1 MRFYRLQTLILT
13 PFLCVVVTLACAQ
26 EHTHTHTPPA
36 HTQGDAAY
44 QAKRQ
49 QAMQFFEQGKR
60 LEALPLLEDLVREDA
75 GDQEV
80 VVALAASLVR
90 HAATLTDQQAA
101 GKERLRAKDL
111 LEKSGSFSPLAQ
123 NLLQLL
129 REMPES
135 GDIQFSE
142 NPAVEQAMRAGEAAF
157 SRRDF
162 DEAIRNYS
170 KAVELEPRNY
180 AAVLFIGNALH
191 KKNDFAKA
199 GEWYEKA
206 IPLDPNIETAYRYY
220 AEMLAKEGKM
230 AKARAM
236 LIHAAVAEPYNR
248 MVWRDLRAWANVNHV
263 ALDSTHVD
271 IPDPKPDSKK
281 DELAREAKFDFL
293 NPRIFPDPEPKPK
306 DVSDAWEAYHSVRAK
321 WKQGGKFKQHFP
333 QEADYRRSLAEET
346 EALTAAINVLE
357 KLRRDIDTAEQ
368 VTEDHSL
375 LLLLKLHQAGVL
387 EPYVL
392 FRLDDDGIA
401 KDYSAYRAKNRNKLE
416 EYMDKFVVPPA
427 PTKADSGPKNT
438 KP

>member
-1 MRFYRLQTLILT
+1 MRFHRLQTLILT
-13 PFLCVVVTLACAQ
+13 PFLCIVVTLACAQ

-49 QAMQFFEQGKR
+49 QAMQLFDQDKR
-60 LEALPLLEDLVREDA
+60 LEALPLLEDLVREDS
-75 GDQEV
+75 GDEEV
-80 VVALAASLVR
+80 VVAMAASLVR

-129 REMPES
+129 REMPDS
-135 GDIQFSE
+135 GDIQFSA

-162 DEAIRNYS
+162 DEAIKDYS

-180 AAVLFIGNALH
+180 AAVLFMGNTFH

-206 IPLDPNIETAYRYY
+206 IQLDPNIETAYRYY
-220 AEMLAKEGKM
+220 AEMLAKENQM
-230 AKARAM
+230 ARARTM
-236 LIHAAVAEPYNR
+236 MIHAAVAEPYNR
-248 MVWRDLRAWANVNHV
+248 MVWRDLRAWANVNQV
-263 ALDSTHVD
+263 PLDFTSVN
-271 IPDPKPDSKK
+271 IPDPATNSKK
-281 DELAREAKFDFL
+281 DEPVFAFKL
-293 NPRIFPDPEPKPK
+293 FPERPK
-306 DVSDAWEAYHSVRAK
+306 DVSDAWQAYHSVRAD
-321 WKQGGKFKQHFP
+321 WKQRKFKQHFP
-333 QEADYRRSLAEET
+333 KETKYRHSLAEET
-346 EALTAAINVLE
+346 EALNAAIMVLE
-357 KLRRDIDTAEQ
+357 QLRANIDTAEQ
-368 VTEDHSL
+368 VTEDQSL
-375 LLLLKLHQAGVL
+375 LLLLRLHQAGLL
-387 EPYVL
+387 ESYVL
-392 FRLDDDGIA
+392 FRLGDEGIA

-427 PTKADSGPKNT
+427 P
-438 KP
+438 